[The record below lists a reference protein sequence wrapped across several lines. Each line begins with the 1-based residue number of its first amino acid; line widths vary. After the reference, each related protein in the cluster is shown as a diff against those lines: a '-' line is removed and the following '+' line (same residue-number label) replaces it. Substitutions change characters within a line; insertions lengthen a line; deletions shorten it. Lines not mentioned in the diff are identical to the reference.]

1 MLIRHDKRWKSVN
14 SMHLKFWEKIRKVND
29 HRFLTCRLVV
39 EAKSAASS
47 SNWRGKL
54 SIHMNTQAMMS
65 QLALMP
71 GLPIRPQ
78 DCRQDRHQAKQMI
91 RKKKSSY
98 QGRSR
103 FKLYDRSLIIPKLRK
118 RLKRTH
124 TVNSDLQK
132 ILLYL
137 FLKSRNS
144 NQRLSSALLSRS
156 KSLLPKASWQVIA
169 ARSGQEGSKGCLT
182 RYRDENIMK

>member
-1 MLIRHDKRWKSVN
+1 
-14 SMHLKFWEKIRKVND
+14 
-29 HRFLTCRLVV
+29 
-39 EAKSAASS
+39 
-47 SNWRGKL
+47 
-54 SIHMNTQAMMS
+54 
-65 QLALMP
+65 
-71 GLPIRPQ
+71 
-78 DCRQDRHQAKQMI
+78 
-91 RKKKSSY
+91 
-98 QGRSR
+98 
-103 FKLYDRSLIIPKLRK
+103 
-118 RLKRTH
+118 
-124 TVNSDLQK
+124 VNSDLQK